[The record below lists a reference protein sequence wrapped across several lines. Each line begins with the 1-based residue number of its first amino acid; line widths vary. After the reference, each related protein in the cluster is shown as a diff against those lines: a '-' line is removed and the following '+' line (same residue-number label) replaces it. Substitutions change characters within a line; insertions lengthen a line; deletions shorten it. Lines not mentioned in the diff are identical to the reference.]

1 MCGKAAPYRQRYFMI
16 SFVALRLSLEAT
28 KVVWREA
35 RRKGRAFPHIRRQ
48 SRISNRMN
56 LKNKTAIVTGG
67 TKGIGRAIAQELVHE
82 GVSVCIAARGTDGFD
97 RAAENPDRTGTGHAF
112 VFPCDV
118 RDYEQVKALIDYV
131 VRQLGGIDILV
142 NNAGIG
148 VFETVEE
155 TSPEDFR
162 AVLETNLFGVFYC
175 CHEAIPQ
182 MKKRGGG
189 YIINISSL
197 AGANPHP
204 RMAAYNASKFALNG
218 FSEALMQEVRH
229 DNIKVSYIMP
239 GSVNTEFG
247 GDSPSDEKSWQLTP
261 RDIAR
266 VVVDLL
272 HHDQRSLPSR
282 IEIRPSRPP
291 KK

>member
-1 MCGKAAPYRQRYFMI
+1 ME
-16 SFVALRLSLEAT
+16 LT
-28 KVVWREA
+28 
-35 RRKGRAFPHIRRQ
+35 
-48 SRISNRMN
+48 
-56 LKNKTAIVTGG
+56 NKIAIVTGG
-67 TKGIGRAIAQELVHE
+67 TKGIGRAIADALLAA
-82 GVSVCIAARGTDGFD
+82 GVSVCVSARHVDVIG
-97 RAAENPDRTGTGHAF
+97 RTSRPADQSNGAREIMF
-112 VFPCDV
+112 ACDV
-118 RDYEQVKALIDYV
+118 RNYEHVTGLIGYAVKE
-131 VRQLGGIDILV
+131 LGGLDILI

-148 VFETVEE
+148 TFRTTVEE

-175 CHEAIPQ
+175 CHEAIPE

-218 FSEALMQEVRH
+218 FSEALMQEIRH

-247 GDSPSDEKSWQLTP
+247 GDSPSDEKSWQLQP
-261 RDIAR
+261 ADIAR
-266 VVVDLL
+266 VVIDLL
-272 HHDQRSLPSR
+272 RHDERSLPSR
-282 IEIRPSRPP
+282 VEIRPSRPP